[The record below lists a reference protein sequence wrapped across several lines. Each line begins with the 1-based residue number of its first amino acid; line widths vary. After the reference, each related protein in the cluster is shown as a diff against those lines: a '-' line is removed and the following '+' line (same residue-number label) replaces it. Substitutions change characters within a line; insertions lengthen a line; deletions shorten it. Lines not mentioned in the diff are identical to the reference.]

1 METRFIVV
9 TEDEGRFNQLSE
21 AVKGVGVSV
30 WLHWNSDVLIQLV
43 GSMGASVVFIDYSRE
58 RLQDASALAGKLL
71 SVYPRLWIVGFA
83 PRADSEL
90 IVEAMRS
97 GARDFVELA
106 SPTENIIRSLKLVM
120 ERTPG
125 SPSQSS
131 GKMISL
137 LGARP
142 GVGTTTAAAHL
153 ALLLKQE
160 IMPDERVLLLD
171 FGYPS
176 GDAALYL
183 DTRVNFNFCD
193 AVRSLRRLDQAL
205 LSTAFAH
212 HKSGLA
218 LLTLPQNLA
227 ELRDI
232 APADAMTLLSLLKS
246 YFKVVVVDL
255 GGFAGTDL
263 LLYALGVS
271 DQTLLIS
278 EQTVASTFSARLML
292 SNFRDRGV
300 NTERIGL
307 VAGKVDSRIELKPE
321 QLAQHLGLRLLL
333 ELPARPDKFIDC
345 ANQGRLLLDL
355 APGDPYV
362 QVLRKL
368 ARQQAGGEGGAIA
381 SEGDRPA
388 WLQKLQSWVGY

>member
-9 TEDEGRFNQLSE
+9 TADEVRFTQLNE
-21 AVKGVGVSV
+21 AIKGLGVSV
-30 WLHWNSDVLIQLV
+30 WLHWNSDVLVQLV
-43 GSMGASVVFIDYSRE
+43 GSMGASAVFIDYSHE
-58 RLQDASALAGKLL
+58 RLDEASALSNKLL
-71 SVYPRLWIVGFA
+71 SVYPQLWIVGFA
-83 PRADSEL
+83 PRSDSEL

-106 SPTENIIRSLKLVM
+106 FPADTIVHSLRLAM

-125 SPSQSS
+125 LPAQSS

-160 IMPDERVLLLD
+160 VMPDDRVLLLD
-171 FGYPS
+171 FGYPA

-212 HKSGLA
+212 HKSGLS

-227 ELRDI
+227 ELRDVS
-232 APADAMTLLSLLKS
+232 PDDAMTLLSMLKS
-246 YFKVVVVDL
+246 YFRVVIVDL

-278 EQTVASTFSARLML
+278 EQSVASTYSARLLL
-292 SNFRDRGV
+292 SNFRERGV

-307 VAGKVDSRIELKPE
+307 IAGKVDPRIELSPD
-321 QLAQHLGLRLLL
+321 QLAQHLELRLLL
-333 ELPARPDKFIDC
+333 ELPARPEKFIEC
-345 ANQGRLLLDL
+345 ANQGSLLLDV
-355 APGDPYV
+355 APSDPYV
-362 QVLRKL
+362 QALRKL
-368 ARQQAGGEGGAIA
+368 ARQNALVERRAEKNRSESSSWKRKFKSWIAG
-381 SEGDRPA
+381 
-388 WLQKLQSWVGY
+388 